1 MADPVSHLP
10 IYDDEKNT
18 SDSSS
23 LSKKL
28 HDDSDVVV
36 DDAELTKEVEEME
49 DRIAND
55 EATEAEYRVEE
66 AYEVAVK
73 VTHPALPRLRT
84 YRPVLPRSYRREMT
98 LSSKRSP
105 SGRSSSAWASRPS
118 ERMCLRCVKRVQN

>member
-1 MADPVSHLP
+1 MADQVSHLP
-10 IYDDEKNT
+10 VYDDEKNT

-23 LSKKL
+23 LEKKL

-73 VTHPALPRLRT
+73 VIHPAPRT
-84 YRPVLPRSYRREMT
+84 A
-98 LSSKRSP
+98 LSAR
-105 SGRSSSAWASRPS
+105 
-118 ERMCLRCVKRVQN
+118 